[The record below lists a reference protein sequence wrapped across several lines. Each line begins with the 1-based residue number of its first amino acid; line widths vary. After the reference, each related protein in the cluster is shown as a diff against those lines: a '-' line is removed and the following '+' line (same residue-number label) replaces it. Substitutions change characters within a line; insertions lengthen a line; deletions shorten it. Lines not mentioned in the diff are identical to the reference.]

1 MKFRPVSPTAAKGLH
16 IASSPFTHNQQSTSR
31 IMLWVMLACIPGIAA
46 QIWFFGYGVLI
57 QVALAAIVALA
68 AEGAILRL
76 RKLPVR
82 SRLADNSALLTA
94 LLLGISLPPLAP
106 WWMIVIGTFFAIVI
120 AKQLYGGLGQNPFN
134 PAMVGYVVL
143 LISFPVQMT
152 SWLPPDELRAT
163 ALSFHDTLLAIF
175 SGHTAQGATLHELQ
189 MGVDGISQATP
200 LDGFKTGLRS
210 GHSVEQVLQ
219 QPLFGG
225 ALAGIGWQWV
235 NLGFLAGGL
244 FMLARRLI
252 HWQIPFSILAAIA
265 FCSGL
270 AWWLD
275 PAHQASPLIHLFSGA
290 SMLGAFFIATD
301 PVSASTTPKGRLI
314 YGALIGVLVWLIRV
328 YGGYPDGVAFA
339 VLLANITVP
348 LIDHYTQPRVYGHR

>member
-1 MKFRPVSPTAAKGLH
+1 MKFRPVQQTATKGLH
-16 IASSPFTHNQQSTSR
+16 IASSPFTHNQQSTRR
-31 IMLWVMLACIPGIAA
+31 IMLWVMLACIPGMAA
-46 QIWFFGYGVLI
+46 QVWFFGYGNLV
-57 QVALAAIVALA
+57 QTALAMVTALLAEA
-68 AEGAILRL
+68 AVLAL
-76 RKLPVR
+76 RKQPVR
-82 SRLADNSALLTA
+82 ARLADNSALLTA

-106 WWMIVIGTFFAIVI
+106 WWMIVIGTLCAIVI

-152 SWLPPDELRAT
+152 SWLPPDELRAS
-163 ALSFHDTLLAIF
+163 ALSFPDTLLSIF
-175 SGHTAQGATLHELQ
+175 TGHTAQGTTIHQLQ
-189 MGVDGISQATP
+189 LGIDGISQATP

-210 GHSVEQVLQ
+210 GHSVEQILQ

-225 ALAGIGWQWV
+225 MFAGIGWQWI

-244 FMLARRLI
+244 FMLGRRLI
-252 HWQIPFSILAAIA
+252 HWQIPFSMLAAIA
-265 FCSGL
+265 LCSGV
-270 AWWLD
+270 AWLLD
-275 PAHQASPLIHLFSGA
+275 PAYQASPLLHLLSGA
-290 SMLGAFFIATD
+290 TMLGAFFIATD
-301 PVSASTTPKGRLI
+301 PVSAATTPKGRLI
-314 YGALIGVLVWLIRV
+314 YGALVGLLVWLIRV